1 MKNKLIYLLFL
12 SLILSG
18 CSKKSTR
25 IIENDSNINEKIIS
39 NISSENISDD
49 KSSIKSNNIQKNSS
63 KKTENKANEDQKED
77 LNILTDSGS
86 YSAVLIDNSKADP
99 RFGFIDHVKF
109 EDGYLIFTGVLNYN
123 ENINEGSGDTVLDRG
138 EYKFKL
144 DDNVKLFARSGLA
157 DPMYMDQEEFLDYV
171 NKCMGNGLEFIINV
185 EDSLAKEIIIAS

>member
-25 IIENDSNINEKIIS
+25 IIENDSNTNEEIIS
-39 NISSENISDD
+39 NISSENISANE
-49 KSSIKSNNIQKNSS
+49 SSLDSNNTQKISS
-63 KKTENKANEDQKED
+63 EKTETKTNEDQKED

-86 YSAVLIDNSKADP
+86 YSAVLIDKSQADP
-99 RFGFIDHVKF
+99 RFGFIDNVKF